1 MHRVRR
7 HDQEGTLVAF
17 RGDLLDLRQTEH
29 TLVGEALRG
38 SEQGLQAAAHLR
50 VHLDYGHPIR
60 LGAEALPLDFRIS
73 EKPTLT
79 LARLQKPGGRTQS
92 VEGGREFGRRPV
104 RREGELDRKR
114 TRWNT
119 SQECAP

>member
-50 VHLDYGHPIR
+50 VHLDSGHRIR
-60 LGAEALPLDFRIS
+60 PGAEALLTVFRIG
-73 EKPTLT
+73 EKTELN
-79 LARLQKPGGRTQS
+79 LARSPLPGGRTQS
-92 VEGGREFGRRPV
+92 VTSG
-104 RREGELDRKR
+104 DRNR
-114 TRWNT
+114 
-119 SQECAP
+119 AG

>member
-50 VHLDYGHPIR
+50 VHLDSGHPLR
-60 LGAEALPLDFRIS
+60 LGAEALPKVFRIGAT
-73 EKPTLT
+73 P
-79 LARLQKPGGRTQS
+79 
-92 VEGGREFGRRPV
+92 
-104 RREGELDRKR
+104 ELDRKSVVVGKECVSTCR
-114 TRWNT
+114 SRW
-119 SQECAP
+119 SRSP